1 MSKPFDA
8 KVAIVTGGAS
18 GIGRALGEA
27 LARGHAQVI
36 LADIDEPGV
45 QQAAEAIRSEGGS
58 AKGVTLD
65 VTDAPAVTALVESVA
80 KQHGRLDLMFNN
92 AGIAILG
99 DTLDFP
105 LEDWNRLI
113 DINIRGVVHGTV
125 AAYKLMA
132 AQGSGHIV
140 NTASVAGLIPAPGFA
155 VYSMTKHA
163 VVGLSKSMRLEAEAY
178 GVRIT
183 AVCPG
188 LIDTPLKERSEM
200 RGDVNKEEALE
211 RNPIKFYPAEDCARD
226 ILAGVAK
233 NRALVVVTGHAKI
246 AETLYRLAPELSM
259 RTFFRHMEKQRR
271 EISKS

>member
-1 MSKPFDA
+1 VSKSFNG
-8 KVAIVTGGAS
+8 KVAIITGGAS

-27 LARGHAQVI
+27 LGGHDAHVI
-36 LADIDEPGV
+36 LADINESGA
-45 QQAAEAIRSEGGS
+45 QQAAEAICRDGGRAEGV
-58 AKGVTLD
+58 ALD
-65 VTDAPAVTALVESVA
+65 VTDAEAVAAVVESVA
-80 KQHGRLDLMFNN
+80 QEHGRLDLMFNN

-99 DTLDFP
+99 DTIDFP

-125 AAYKLMA
+125 AAYKLMV

-163 VVGLSKSMRLEAEAY
+163 VVGLSKTMHLEAEAH
-178 GVRIT
+178 GVRVT

-200 RGDVNKEEALE
+200 RGDTSKQEALE
-211 RNPIKFYPAEDCARD
+211 NNPLKFYPAADCARD
-226 ILAGVAK
+226 ILAGILK
-233 NRALVVVTGHAKI
+233 NRAVVVVTGHAKA
-246 AETLYRLAPELSM
+246 AETFYRLAPELSM
-259 RTFFRHMEKQRR
+259 RTLFRRVERHRR
-271 EISKS
+271 EIGKS